1 MRKKEVINPRS
12 REKRGDVPFKTIAEM
27 GNDGILVCDV
37 KDQIVFANQ
46 AFAKIFKLSIKDILE
61 LPYHKLIDHRPQQN
75 IYKKIVIKDHCI
87 KGIILVGKIANAG
100 LLLSLIQKKKDV
112 SAYEH
117 ELLSDQFNFAKLI
130 HYEGDKVLEI
140 Y

>member
-1 MRKKEVINPRS
+1 M
-12 REKRGDVPFKTIAEM
+12 EKSV
-27 GNDGILVCDV
+27 L
-37 KDQIVFANQ
+37 Q
-46 AFAKIFKLSIKDILE
+46 
-61 LPYHKLIDHRPQQN
+61 
-75 IYKKIVIKDHCI
+75 IYKKIIIKDNHI

-117 ELLSDQFNFAKLI
+117 ELLSDQFNFARLI
-130 HYEGDKVLEI
+130 KYQGDTIMEN